1 MKPLPAV
8 LLLMSAAL
16 TAGANSPA
24 EVQQA
29 IAENEAT
36 LSAVQAAYQAADKSV
51 TELVGQLPPPP
62 SEPDNSMPARSGTD
76 TVAVADGG
84 LLFDA
89 NNYRLVYIHN
99 VRVADPRLELRSADR
114 LYIQFPRKTVEKG
127 KSSAQNTVTTGLNKS
142 PNPAAQPVADK
153 EQAADEAP
161 TKGSTPV
168 CISAATTVVDAVTNL
183 IYLESAM
190 ADGSTIT
197 LSNENNELK
206 LTSAEDKTA
215 TLLASPDG
223 NLLLKGASI
232 DLKWIDR
239 NGSPC
244 TLHNEQGS
252 AYYNAATHELHFPGY
267 TAILTADGTIHSNK
281 LLTLKLIVKETEKK
295 SSFMPQFTSIRIEGI
310 ETATAEGQ
318 VQLTRPA
325 TEGAPTAAVNGE
337 KLSYDSTSGEVT
349 ISGPQ
354 TTLTYGEQRLST
366 DGSLHL
372 AGNGDISLQGNN
384 ISGNYSR
391 PSGDKSAPPIIGSFS
406 TSGELTF
413 TAATHTIT
421 LPNGLQAKDE
431 LSTISANGKVD
442 LLLQPGAQPNISDNE
457 KTGKLNLAIA
467 QHKDIVSVHATG
479 GVNLQHRSNP
489 QEPGLTIAA
498 DDAQLNFQTAEAT
511 FTSAAGKLTDVSYN
525 GHRLS
530 AISENSNSSLHL
542 ATNGDLSLQGDTV
555 SATLPGK
562 TAPIN
567 SNCRERMV
575 LEREAGLLV
584 LGPKSRVTAPEG
596 ILSAN
601 GELKLQLYPGP
612 EAKNRPAIARYPQ
625 LVYNYAGLKQA
636 DTANGGTVQA
646 KQGSMECHGPI
657 HIEMLEES
665 AAEGPMGSIRTAT
678 AAGGV
683 ALAGKDSTGRM
694 LRATGDMLTIDGA
707 TGSKVLS
714 GDKVIVQDARNTHT
728 ASGGGARIELDSKN
742 NVRISGAKQ
751 STSATRIHEQ
761 IDKDNNKK

>member
-127 KSSAQNTVTTGLNKS
+127 KSSAQNTITTGLNKRTES
-142 PNPAAQPVADK
+142 AAQPTEEKAST
-153 EQAADEAP
+153 ADEMP

-168 CISAATTVVDAVTNL
+168 RISAATTVVDAVTNL
-183 IYLESAM
+183 IYLEGAM

-206 LTSAEDKTA
+206 LTSAEDKAA

-239 NGSPC
+239 NGTPC
-244 TLHNEQGS
+244 TLHNEQGT
-252 AYYNAATHELHFPGY
+252 AYYNATTHELYFPGN
-267 TAILTADGTIHSNK
+267 TTILTADGTISSNK
-281 LLTLKLIVKETEKK
+281 LLTLKLIVKETDKK
-295 SSFMPQFTSIRIEGI
+295 SSFMPQFTSIRIDGV

-325 TEGAPTAAVNGE
+325 TEGSPAAAVSGE
-337 KLSYDSTSGEVT
+337 KLTYNSTSGEAT

-354 TTLTYGEQRLST
+354 TTLTYGEQKLST

-372 AGNGDISLQGNN
+372 AGNGDISLQGNS

-391 PSGDKSAPPIIGSFS
+391 PSGDKTDSPIIGSFS

-442 LLLQPGAQPNISDNE
+442 LVLLPGSQDQSSAKE
-457 KTGKLNLAIA
+457 KTGGLNLAIA
-467 QHKDIVSVHATG
+467 QYKDISTVHATG
-479 GVNLQHRSNP
+479 GVSLHHRSNP
-489 QEPGLTIAA
+489 QESGLSIVA
-498 DDAQLNFQTAEAT
+498 DDAQLNFQTAAAT
-511 FTSAAGKLTDVSYN
+511 FTSSANKLTEVSYN
-525 GHRLS
+525 GHHLS
-530 AISENSNSSLHL
+530 ATSENGNSSLHL
-542 ATNGDLSLQGDTV
+542 ASNGDLSLLGDKV
-555 SATLPGK
+555 SAILPGK

-567 SNCRERMV
+567 STCNERMV
-575 LEREAGLLV
+575 LQREAGLLV

-646 KQGSMECHGPI
+646 KQGSMECHGTI